1 MTFLDPGGEPQTRK
15 PQAANPPALAPWT
28 QRRLLLI
35 ALPPC
40 LVVLLGVASWLLI
53 VRQLGHWLVSVL
65 LAALFI
71 ISASWS
77 IQTIRKGEW
86 TIIRIWETI
95 GTAVPGNDMYKYARR
110 IDSSFVG
117 EHGGRMVTVSPFP
130 ILSQEELDRIAHRVA
145 TAEMLRAEPVEIV
158 NNPHRFRRGKSAK
171 FGFVPK

>member
-1 MTFLDPGGEPQTRK
+1 MTFLDPGGEPRTRK
-15 PQAANPPALAPWT
+15 PQAENPPALAPWT

-35 ALPPC
+35 ALP
-40 LVVLLGVASWLLI
+40 VGLGVMLALAAWLLLI
-53 VRQLGHWLVSVL
+53 RQLGHWLAPVV

-77 IQTIRKGEW
+77 IQAIRKGEW

-95 GTAVPGNDMYKYARR
+95 GTAIPGNDSFQYARR
-110 IDSSFVG
+110 IDSCFVG
-117 EHGGRMVTVSPFP
+117 EHGGRMITVSPFP

-145 TAEMLRAEPVEIV
+145 TAEMLRAESVEIV
-158 NNPHRFRRGKSAK
+158 NNPHWLRRGKAAK

>member
-1 MTFLDPGGEPQTRK
+1 MTFLDPLSEPRTRK
-15 PQAANPPALAPWT
+15 PQAENPPTLAPWT
-28 QRRLLLI
+28 QRRLLLVG
-35 ALPPC
+35 LPVC
-40 LVVLLGVASWLLI
+40 SGVMLGVATWLLV
-53 VRQLGHWLVSVL
+53 VRQLGHWLIPVV
-65 LAALFI
+65 LAAMFI

-77 IQTIRKGEW
+77 IRAIRKGEW

-95 GTAVPGNDMYKYARR
+95 GKAIPGNDRYKYARR

-117 EHGGRMVTVSPFP
+117 EHGGRMVTVSPVP